1 MSLPIR
7 LRADLPGPVK
17 AGAIWLALVACVAA
31 AGCASSAANRRG
43 QDAEIRQDYDRAVAE
58 YTKLL
63 RLKPND
69 GEARR
74 SLERARLRAANDHFE
89 RGRRFAAVGKYEEAL
104 VEYQLASEMNPTS
117 GVIEDSLRSTR
128 NQLRAKVAVAR
139 EGKTAPA
146 DQAGGS
152 FTITNVGVFG
162 VDAGTPIINPGEA
175 AILAFGAVRKQP
187 WVVNDEIV
195 PRWITT
201 LALSFDHRL
210 IDGEKGSIF
219 LSDVASILEDPA
231 RPLMF

>member
-139 EGKTAPA
+139 EGKTELQTLIDRTRDLPPPGLDLPA
-146 DQAGGS
+146 NIKLPTS
-152 FTITNVGVFG
+152 VVFR
-162 VDAGTPIINPGEA
+162 DASSRDVFLYIA
-175 AILAFGAVRKQP
+175 RFADLSLAF
-187 WVVNDEIV
+187 
-195 PRWITT
+195 
-201 LALSFDHRL
+201 
-210 IDGEKGSIF
+210 
-219 LSDVASILEDPA
+219 DPTF
-231 RPLMF
+231 REMPD